1 MKFIFIVILILTNFL
16 NYKFHNEINGYLSNI
31 SFKQCSPGK
40 ADPIVA
46 EVELTTTCGL
56 MIEAYVVVDLT
67 TNKSVPFKFRR
78 TNIKTIEGNMLQVQL
93 NKKFSSVSA
102 DFAPKPAKKKVKMNL
117 ACEND
122 SSLKDTFKSIN
133 NTFNN

>member
-16 NYKFHNEINGYLSNI
+16 TYKFHSDINGYLLNM
-31 SFKQCSPGK
+31 SFKQFRAGK

-46 EVELTTTCGL
+46 EIELTTTCGL
-56 MIEAYVVVDLT
+56 MTEAYVVVDLV

-78 TNIKTIEGNMLQVQL
+78 TNIKTVEGNMLQVQL
-93 NKKFSSVSA
+93 NKKFSSVSV
-102 DFAPKPAKKKVKMNL
+102 DFAPQPAKKKVRMNL

>member
-16 NYKFHNEINGYLSNI
+16 TYKFHNDINGYLSNI
-31 SFKQCSPGK
+31 SFKQFRPGK

-56 MIEAYVVVDLT
+56 MTEAYVVVDLV

-78 TNIKTIEGNMLQVQL
+78 TNIKTVEGNMLQVQL
-93 NKKFSSVSA
+93 NKKFSSVSV
-102 DFAPKPAKKKVKMNL
+102 DFAPQPAKEKVRMNL

>member
-16 NYKFHNEINGYLSNI
+16 TYKFHSDINGYLSNI
-31 SFKQCSPGK
+31 SFKQFRPGK

-102 DFAPKPAKKKVKMNL
+102 DFAPKPAKRKVKMNL

>member
-16 NYKFHNEINGYLSNI
+16 NYKFHDEINGYLSNI
-31 SFKQCSPGK
+31 SFKQFSPGK

-56 MIEAYVVVDLT
+56 MIEAYVVVDLA

>member
-1 MKFIFIVILILTNFL
+1 MKFIFIFILIITNFL
-16 NYKFHNEINGYLSNI
+16 TYKFYNEINGYLSNI
-31 SFKQCSPGK
+31 SFKQFRPRK

-46 EVELTTTCGL
+46 EVVLTTTCGL
-56 MIEAYVVVDLT
+56 MIEAYVVVDLV
-67 TNKSVPFKFRR
+67 TNKSVPFKFSRA
-78 TNIKTIEGNMLQVQL
+78 NIKTVEGNMLQVQL
-93 NKKFSSVSA
+93 NKKFSSVTA

-122 SSLKDTFKSIN
+122 SSLKNTFKSIN

>member
-16 NYKFHNEINGYLSNI
+16 TYKFHNNINDYLSNI
-31 SFKQCSPGK
+31 SFKQFRPGK

-56 MIEAYVVVDLT
+56 MTEAYVVVDLV

-78 TNIKTIEGNMLQVQL
+78 TNIKTVEGNMLQVQL

-102 DFAPKPAKKKVKMNL
+102 DFAPKPAKKKVRMNL

>member
-16 NYKFHNEINGYLSNI
+16 TYKFHNDINGYLSNI
-31 SFKQCSPGK
+31 SFKQFRPSK

-56 MIEAYVVVDLT
+56 MTEAYVVVDLV

-78 TNIKTIEGNMLQVQL
+78 TNIKTVEGNMLQVQL
-93 NKKFSSVSA
+93 NKKFSSVSV
-102 DFAPKPAKKKVKMNL
+102 DFAPQPAKKKVRMNL